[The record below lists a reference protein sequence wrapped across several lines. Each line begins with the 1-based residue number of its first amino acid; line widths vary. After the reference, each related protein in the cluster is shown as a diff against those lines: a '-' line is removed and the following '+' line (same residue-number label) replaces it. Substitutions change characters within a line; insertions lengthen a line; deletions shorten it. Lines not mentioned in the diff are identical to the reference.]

1 MLQKAAFVWEG
12 GQHGGGPGG
21 SGKCG
26 GAPGGQGQ
34 GNLVHWMSVMAE
46 HMNNVTTNHHD
57 GIHYMAAWNSGVDV
71 SSPLTTL
78 SNNIDKYYERKT
90 KFILSCFEEG
100 SLVEQSIT

>member
-71 SSPLTTL
+71 STTLTL
-78 SNNIDKYYERKT
+78 SNNIGELKD
-90 KFILSCFEEG
+90 
-100 SLVEQSIT
+100 

>member
-71 SSPLTTL
+71 STTL
-78 SNNIDKYYERKT
+78 TFSNNMGKLQD
-90 KFILSCFEEG
+90 
-100 SLVEQSIT
+100 